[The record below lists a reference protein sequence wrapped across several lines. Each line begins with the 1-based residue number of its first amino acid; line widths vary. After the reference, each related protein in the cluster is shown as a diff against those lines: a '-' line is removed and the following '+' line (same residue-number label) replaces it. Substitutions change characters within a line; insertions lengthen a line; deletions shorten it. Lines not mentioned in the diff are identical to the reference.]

1 MHATNRLQNTYVT
14 QYLGCNS
21 VDVLLW
27 QQQASVAV
35 DAGLSDDKLWIC
47 RELVKS
53 GGSHFKILWLY
64 NVMRGKRVA
73 QCFNEEWQ
81 SERVKGYLEKT
92 EGELADGQGQG
103 YFVSGHRH
111 L

>member
-1 MHATNRLQNTYVT
+1 M
-14 QYLGCNS
+14 C
-21 VDVLLW
+21 
-27 QQQASVAV
+27 
-35 DAGLSDDKLWIC
+35 
-47 RELVKS
+47 
-53 GGSHFKILWLY
+53 
-64 NVMRGKRVA
+64 GKRVA

-103 YFVSGHRH
+103 YFESSHPH